1 MELINDM
8 NSTTLKTMINQSIN
22 QKCIKSNY
30 YSGDVVGQLSVK
42 SLIIKIS
49 KGGILFSFE
58 HIVN

>member
-1 MELINDM
+1 M

-49 KGGILFSFE
+49 KSGILFSFE